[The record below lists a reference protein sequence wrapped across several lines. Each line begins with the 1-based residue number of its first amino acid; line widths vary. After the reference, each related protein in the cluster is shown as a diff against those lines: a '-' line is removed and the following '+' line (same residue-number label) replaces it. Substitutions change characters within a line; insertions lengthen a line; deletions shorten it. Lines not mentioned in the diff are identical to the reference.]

1 MLLLLTFDVKY
12 DVMISSE
19 SFCYVILPKSWLKKC
34 PPKTECYKT
43 IAKDVEEPI
52 CGPEVGPFPDSTL
65 QIYSVES
72 TALSQCQLVHSIK
85 TAFFTNN
92 IGTIDTA
99 FVSYF
104 S

>member
-1 MLLLLTFDVKY
+1 M
-12 DVMISSE
+12 
-19 SFCYVILPKSWLKKC
+19 
-34 PPKTECYKT
+34 
-43 IAKDVEEPI
+43 
-52 CGPEVGPFPDSTL
+52 CGPEVGQFPDSTL

-72 TALSQCQLVHSIK
+72 TALSQCQHVHSIK